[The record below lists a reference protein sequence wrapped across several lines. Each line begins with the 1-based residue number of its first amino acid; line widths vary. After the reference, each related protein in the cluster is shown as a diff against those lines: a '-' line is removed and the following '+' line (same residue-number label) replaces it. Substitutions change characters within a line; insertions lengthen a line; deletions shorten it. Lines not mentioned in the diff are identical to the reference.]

1 MKIGAIVQARMA
13 SARLPGKSLAPLAGR
28 PALALLLER
37 LEHAGNLDAVVV
49 ATSTDPSDDPIA
61 EFCEKEGVAVHRGD
75 LDDVASRLLDAAR
88 AHDLDALVRLS
99 GDSPLLD
106 QKLVDRAVAK
116 FRDGEASV
124 VTNLNP
130 RSFPR
135 GQSVEVI
142 ATAALAETLA
152 SPLSA
157 EDREHVTLALYR
169 RDDEL
174 EIENI
179 DAHGDYNH
187 LHLTLDTPADLDM
200 LEAIFAAMDRPHW
213 EYGWKETLKLRAA
226 VVATKDGQ

>member
-1 MKIGAIVQARMA
+1 MT
-13 SARLPGKSLAPLAGR
+13 SARLEGKVLLPLAGR
-28 PALALLLER
+28 PALGLLLER
-37 LEHAGNLDAVVV
+37 LRHARDLDEVVV
-49 ATSTDPSDDPIA
+49 ATSTDPSDDPVADFCA
-61 EFCEKEGVAVHRGD
+61 EAGVAVHRGE
-75 LDDVASRLLDAAR
+75 LDDVASRVLDAAR

-106 QKLVDRAVAK
+106 QRLVDRAVAL

-124 VTNLNP
+124 VTNLLP

-157 EDREHVTLALYR
+157 DDREHVTTALYR
-169 RDDEL
+169 RGDEL
-174 EIENI
+174 AIENFS
-179 DAHGDYNH
+179 AHGDYNH
-187 LHLTLDTPADLDM
+187 LNLTLDTAADRDM

-213 EYGWKETLKLRAA
+213 EYGWKESLKLREAA
-226 VVATKDGQ
+226 LTGQGAQ